1 MVIVDTERPEINFRN
16 LVEEQRVGNIVYRIS
31 DSHAPIL
38 DNVCKRISITIIDEN
53 KVNDYGTIHGL
64 DFSYGE
70 IRSYYLIEDKKRST
84 HGGEYLD
91 DPMGYYEEVMG
102 AFDDLIN
109 SDKSEFTV
117 KALTVLE
124 EAKKYAVMVGS
135 VKNAI

>member
-31 DSHAPIL
+31 DSHASIL
-38 DNVCKRISITIIDEN
+38 DNVCKRICITIIDEN

-64 DFSYGE
+64 DFSYGK
-70 IRSYYLIEDKKRST
+70 IRSYYLIEDKNGST

-109 SDKSEFTV
+109 SDKSEFTF
-117 KALTVLE
+117 KALKVLD
-124 EAKKYAVMVGS
+124 EAKKYAVMAGS